1 MARLFLD
8 ANVLFSAAY
17 RSETGLLKLWKLR
30 EVVLCSSRY
39 ALEEARINLNHEV
52 QRTRLARLAGKVQL
66 FDAGKHELP
75 EGVSLPEK
83 DVPIPQWSGQK
94 RPMVVRSKPANGC
107 GPGRDSFS
115 PFSPG
120 PASPFSCASSL
131 ARISGC
137 DRGVAGGRAW
147 R

>member
-17 RSETGLLKLWKLR
+17 RSDTGLLKLWKLR

-39 ALEEARINLNHEV
+39 ALEEARINLNNEV
-52 QRTRLARLAGKVQL
+52 QRARLVRLAGKVQL

-83 DVPIPQWSGQK
+83 DVPILLAAIEARATHLLSGDLRQLWILL
-94 RPMVVRSKPANGC
+94 RQE
-107 GPGRDSFS
+107 GRGYSCF
-115 PFSPG
+115 
-120 PASPFSCASSL
+120 ASRRVPETL
-131 ARISGC
+131 R
-137 DRGVAGGRAW
+137 RLGG
-147 R
+147 